1 VTTYGSTQH
10 RELPIASLVPSC
22 DICDPVMQIQTAT
35 RIGQFAGANT
45 DLGHPGDTLGA
56 WLLAGVAFVGF
67 FGLVNAVCDRPT
79 PATV

>member
-1 VTTYGSTQH
+1 
-10 RELPIASLVPSC
+10 
-22 DICDPVMQIQTAT
+22 MQIQTAT